1 MHGRALSKT
10 RYSLTSPCGHLYN
23 MDTSLLQTVRLVQK
37 SQKSHI
43 PYLYNKD
50 TSVKWTLGSVPLVSV
65 LKRFDCTKQEKEN
78 NMSDH
83 SLMLCL
89 YGKTLSQVHVE
100 GSLAYPN
107 YRHWANFS
115 YIFWQNVANCLHE
128 KQKVG
133 SATTSCK
140 NVETLSGKNNLSCF
154 KSLLVAGLGDIILTS
169 LLPPIQ
175 SYSSKFWAWSCIAS
189 NFDKGWRWGSQ
200 AQDHGQAI

>member
-1 MHGRALSKT
+1 MYCTFNTFWPCILHKSITNSFFKTQMSKQLIHGRALSKT

-100 GSLAYPN
+100 GSLTYPS
-107 YRHWANFS
+107 YRH
-115 YIFWQNVANCLHE
+115 
-128 KQKVG
+128 
-133 SATTSCK
+133 
-140 NVETLSGKNNLSCF
+140 
-154 KSLLVAGLGDIILTS
+154 
-169 LLPPIQ
+169 
-175 SYSSKFWAWSCIAS
+175 
-189 NFDKGWRWGSQ
+189 
-200 AQDHGQAI
+200 